1 MNADKSEKSTEE
13 TGKKKRG
20 RKLKLLTII
29 KRKRGYLIICGVLLT
44 GVLIVFCAGMKYVSD
59 KKEKNQ
65 KKISCES
72 TLEKIINVED
82 LYTFQAIYDGVA
94 EVRDEKNPEQI
105 DIYVAYKAKVNAG
118 LTFSELK
125 PKVDDE
131 KNEIR
136 IKIPEIKVME
146 PDVDITQLDYM
157 FLDKSANTENVSARA
172 YSACVEDVKNESTK
186 EDAIY
191 ELAKQNAINSVK
203 ALSEPFCNQ
212 IYPEYDLIVE

>member
-1 MNADKSEKSTEE
+1 MSTDKREKRVEKDGREKSKT
-13 TGKKKRG
+13 
-20 RKLKLLTII
+20 KLKMFAII
-29 KRKRGYLIICGVLLT
+29 KRRRRYLIIGVVLLICI
-44 GVLIVFCAGMKYVSD
+44 LIAFCAGMKYVRD
-59 KKEKNQ
+59 ENEKKQ
-65 KKISCES
+65 KRISCES

-94 EVRDEKNPEQI
+94 EVRDEKKPEEI
-105 DIYVAYKAKVNAG
+105 DIYVAYKAKVKAG

-131 KNEIR
+131 KKEIT

-157 FLDKSANTENVSARA
+157 FLDESANTENVSARA